1 MHISVLL
8 NESVNS
14 LNLKRDSVV
23 VDATLGYA
31 GHSSEILKRIT
42 RGCLFAFD
50 QDINAIN
57 YSKEK
62 LSKIGNN
69 FEIIKSN
76 FKNMKE
82 ELYKRGIYEVDAI
95 LFDLG
100 VSSVQLDDQS
110 RGFSYHNDAK
120 LDMRM
125 DLDSNFS
132 AYDLV
137 NSYSEDELTNIFY
150 KYAEDKYSRSIAKG
164 IVRARENKKIE
175 TTLELAEIIKN
186 SVPESYRRKKH
197 PAKVIFQAIRIEVN
211 HELEILEDSLKN
223 ALSLLSENGRLAV
236 ITFHSLEDRIV
247 KNVFKEFSEVD
258 KMVRG
263 LPEIPLEYRKDYKL
277 VYSKA
282 ILPTKEEIQKNNRSR
297 SSKLRVI
304 ERIHRSDN
312 NE

>member
-8 NESVNS
+8 KESVDS
-14 LNLKRDSVV
+14 LNLQEDSVA

-50 QDINAIN
+50 QDKNAIN
-57 YSKEK
+57 YSREK

-69 FEIIKSN
+69 FTIIKSN
-76 FKNMKE
+76 FCHMKE
-82 ELYKRGIYEVDAI
+82 ELNKRGIFEVDAI

-100 VSSVQLDDQS
+100 VSSPQLDQKE
-110 RGFSYHNDAK
+110 RGFSYHQEAP

-125 DLDSNFS
+125 DQESSFS
-132 AYDLV
+132 AYNVV
-137 NSYSEDELTNIFY
+137 NEYTEEELTTIFY
-150 KYAEDKYSRSIAKG
+150 KYAEDKYSKSIARN
-164 IVRARENKKIE
+164 IVKAREKKPIE

-186 SVPESYRRKKH
+186 SVPESVRRKKH

-211 HELEILEDSLKN
+211 HELDILEDTLRD
-223 ALSLLSENGRLAV
+223 ALSLLSKNGRLAV

-247 KNVFKEFSEVD
+247 KNVFKEYTEID

-263 LPEIPLEYRKDYKL
+263 LPEIPEEFQKDYQL
-277 VYSKA
+277 VFHKA
-282 ILPTKEEIQKNNRSR
+282 IQPSKEELENNNRSR

-304 ERIHRSDN
+304 ERIKKG
-312 NE
+312 E